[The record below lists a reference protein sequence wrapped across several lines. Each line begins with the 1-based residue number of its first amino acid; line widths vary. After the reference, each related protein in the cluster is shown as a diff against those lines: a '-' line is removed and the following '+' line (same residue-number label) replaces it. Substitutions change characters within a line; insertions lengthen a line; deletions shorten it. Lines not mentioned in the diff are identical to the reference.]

1 MADDNKISFDLELNE
16 GSINSNFGLIDKRAE
31 KSAKAS
37 AAVFGEYFQKQEQDL
52 KDSIERL
59 NKASVKSATKS
70 AEESAAVFKKQFEKQ
85 DAVYRA
91 SVKQNLDSAF
101 NALTGGDRIKKS
113 AQESASVFEDAFAKK
128 LKGFDTPPIVDPAD
142 VKQAKLSLTDIA
154 AGYFL
159 VTQAIDKVAAAGK
172 AALDFLLRGEAETKL
187 EGRFRALATQAGIA
201 ADVIEG
207 RLTKA
212 AQGLL
217 EDDELFQLG
226 SSAFVRIGQN
236 AERLDEV
243 LQAARKSY
251 KVFGGEVTTNA
262 EAIISATETGN
273 KRALRSV
280 GLYTDL
286 DKAVKDYALKLG
298 TVPAL
303 LTEQQ
308 TQQARLN
315 AILETANTRFK
326 NVSIEANNI
335 EDSYKRAKVSIKEFG
350 DELAK
355 TAAQSSGG
363 FFKGLFNS
371 TAAFFDTLRQNSQ
384 IFSDTPKNIGQINS
398 AIEILNQRNQQY
410 KKELQ
415 ELDKANINYGS
426 SFGSITRAIN
436 FTTESIEKLKRQQED
451 LREAQRVS
459 GVNASPTAGDPSN
472 SQDAEVSA
480 EFIRRRTELVNKV
493 RELEAQR
500 TQSEVSAAQE
510 RFNVLQNETN
520 NKFSVAQSSAALDDL
535 TKLQEKQ
542 RNEAFLV
549 EKNALEKSY
558 SENGIAD
565 ATLRNQGREALEASH
580 EAKLLAIKKNSEDA
594 KIKLQKKA
602 NDIAYQGTVSAL
614 SNIATLQDSS
624 NKELAAVGKAAA
636 ISKATIDGY
645 VAVQNAL
652 ATVPYP
658 FNFAAAAFVGAAAAA
673 NVAKIAGGGGGANFD
688 TGGGGS
694 AGAGGG
700 LDAPNGPITEFVPAE
715 DIAPQGPNTTV
726 AVTINGNVLD
736 RRETGLEF
744 AEIIRQEFE
753 NQGLVVTTG

>member
-1 MADDNKISFDLELNE
+1 MADENKISFDLELNE

-31 KSAKAS
+31 KSAKSS
-37 AAVFGEYFQKQEQDL
+37 AAVFGEFFQKQEQDL
-52 KDSIERL
+52 KDSIDRL
-59 NKASVKSATKS
+59 NKASNRAAAKS

-85 DAVYRA
+85 DAIYKA

-101 NALTGGDRIKKS
+101 SALTGSDRVKKS

-159 VTQAIDKVAAAGK
+159 VREAIDKVAAAGK
-172 AALDFLLRGEAETKL
+172 LALDFLLRGEAETKL
-187 EGRFRALATQAGIA
+187 EGRFRALATQAGIT

-251 KVFGGEVTTNA
+251 KVFGTDVTTNA

-286 DKAVKDYALKLG
+286 EGAVKNYAAKLG

-303 LTEQQ
+303 LSEQQ
-308 TQQARLN
+308 IQQARLN
-315 AILETANTRFK
+315 AILETSNQRFK
-326 NVSIEANNI
+326 NVNIEADNI
-335 EDSYKRAKVSIKEFG
+335 EDSYKRARVSIKEFV

-355 TAAQSSGG
+355 AAAQDAGG
-363 FFKGLFNS
+363 IFKGLLNS
-371 TAAFFDTLRQNSQ
+371 TAAFFDRIKDTTILDTQANSVSGLGKQ
-384 IFSDTPKNIGQINS
+384 
-398 AIEILNQRNQQY
+398 IEILNRRNQEY
-410 KKELQ
+410 RAEIAA
-415 ELDKANINYGS
+415 LDKDSLFYQASFNGS
-426 SFGSITRAIN
+426 TLAIQKN
-436 FTTESIEKLKRQQED
+436 DVAIDGLKRKIED
-451 LREAQRVS
+451 LRELQRVS
-459 GVNASPTAGDPSN
+459 GVNASPTASDAVN
-472 SQDAEVSA
+472 TRDAEVTA
-480 EFIRRRTELVNKV
+480 EFIRRRTDLVNKV
-493 RELEAQR
+493 KELEAQR

-510 RFNVLQNETN
+510 RFNTLQNETT

-535 TKLQEKQ
+535 TRLQEKQ

-549 EKNALEKSY
+549 EKNALEKFY
-558 SENGIAD
+558 AENGIAD

-658 FNFAAAAFVGAAAAA
+658 FNFAAAALVGAAAAS

-688 TGGGGS
+688 TGGGS

-700 LDAPNGPITEFVPAE
+700 LDTPNSPITEFVPA
-715 DIAPQGPNTTV
+715 DDLAPQGPNTTV

-753 NQGLVVTTG
+753 NQGLVITTG